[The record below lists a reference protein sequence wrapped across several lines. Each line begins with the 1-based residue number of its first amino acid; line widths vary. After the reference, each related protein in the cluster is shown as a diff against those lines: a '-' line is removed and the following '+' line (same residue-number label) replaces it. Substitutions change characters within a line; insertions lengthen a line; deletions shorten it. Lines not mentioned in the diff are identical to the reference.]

1 MGRGDI
7 FRGKHMLLSGGHTF
21 HAAIVPSVDF
31 PDLSPSVHHH
41 FHYINPQDGSKM
53 KFIQEDGTLKDTCSL
68 SESLVDFQRFLLH
81 LKINMRGITLV
92 FYSFVE
98 LCTFVKTTSSVCGKP
113 KKTFL
118 QIFLDIVE
126 NCIVC
131 EEGSWA
137 KGSRGANFNPIQPVG
152 RPVHCADSLAVLVR
166 SVCIRV
172 PHQGY
177 V

>member
-1 MGRGDI
+1 
-7 FRGKHMLLSGGHTF
+7 MLLSGGHTF

-98 LCTFVKTTSSVCGKP
+98 LCTFVKTASSICGKP

-118 QIFLDIVE
+118 QIFLDNLNYWILCEFQNSKILQTLKPKRKPLRSYLPLPGIVIHAE
-126 NCIVC
+126 ESCVFCCIPWN
-131 EEGSWA
+131 S
-137 KGSRGANFNPIQPVG
+137 KRTS
-152 RPVHCADSLAVLVR
+152 
-166 SVCIRV
+166 IRQ
-172 PHQGY
+172 HWLYQ
-177 V
+177 